1 MSGKI
6 KKSNLDADVTA
17 MINTLITEGSSD
29 VSTTDDVAEGSTNL
43 YYTDARA
50 DARITAADTD
60 DLSEGSTNL
69 YYTDARADARITAAS
84 TDDLSE
90 GSTNLYYTDARA
102 NARADAQIAAAD
114 TDDLSEGSTN
124 LYYTD
129 ARADARITAADTDDL
144 SEGST
149 NLYFTDARADARITA
164 ADTDDLSEG
173 STNLYYTD
181 ARADARIAAA
191 DTDDLSEGST
201 NLYYTDA
208 RVDTRLSGNRTFGNI
223 TTTGYLAGPATF
235 TIDPAAVGDDTGT
248 VVIAGSLQVDGTT
261 TTINSATMTVDDLN
275 ITLASGAVN
284 ASAAN
289 GAGITV
295 DGASATI
302 IYDGTNDEW
311 DFNKNIHVAGN
322 VIVSGT
328 VDGRNVASDGTKLD
342 GIAASANNYVHP
354 THPGDDAAI
363 DTGALTGATVIS
375 DLDLN
380 ITTDTLGHVTD
391 ANATVATRTLTLANL
406 GYTGATNANY
416 ITNNNELT
424 NGAGYT
430 TYTAN
435 QAVNTS
441 SNVTFGTVTATPA
454 ATLIVYNSGGTAV
467 KTINGITAA

>member
-50 DARITAADTD
+50 DARITAANTDNLTEGSTNLYFTNARADARADSRIAAASTSDLSEGTNLYYTDARADARITAADTD

-69 YYTDARADARITAAS
+69 YYTDARADARA
-84 TDDLSE
+84 
-90 GSTNLYYTDARA
+90 DAR
-102 NARADAQIAAAD
+102 ITAAD

-149 NLYFTDARADARITA
+149 NLY
-164 ADTDDLSEG
+164 
-173 STNLYYTD
+173 
-181 ARADARIAAA
+181 
-191 DTDDLSEGST
+191 
-201 NLYYTDA
+201 YTDA

-223 TTTGYLAGPATF
+223 TTTGYIAGPATL
-235 TIDPAAVGDDTGT
+235 TIDPSAVGDNTGK
-248 VVIAGSLQVDGTT
+248 VVIAGDLQVDGTT
-261 TTINSATMTVDDLN
+261 TTINSTTMTVDDLN
-275 ITLASGAVN
+275 IVLASGAAN
-284 ASAAN
+284 AAAAN

-295 DGASATI
+295 DGASASI
-302 IYDGTNDEW
+302 IYDGTSDEW
-311 DFNKNIHVAGN
+311 DFNKQIN
-322 VIVSGT
+322 VTGDIVVSGT
-328 VDGRNVASDGTKLD
+328 VDGRDVASDGTKLD
-342 GIAASANNYVHP
+342 GIAANANNYVHP

-391 ANATVATRTLTLANL
+391 ANATVSTRTLTLANL

-416 ITNNNELT
+416 ITNNNQLT

-454 ATLIVYNSGGTAV
+454 ATLIVYNSSGTAV